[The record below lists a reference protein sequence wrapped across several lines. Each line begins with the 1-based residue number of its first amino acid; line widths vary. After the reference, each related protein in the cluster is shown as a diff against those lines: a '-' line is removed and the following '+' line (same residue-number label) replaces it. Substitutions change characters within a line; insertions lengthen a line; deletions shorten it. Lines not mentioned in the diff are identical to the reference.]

1 MFPKKN
7 VQTNT
12 SISPVVQ
19 SFLIG
24 MKLVDREKVHLLFFS
39 LKNSPCETPECLGLG
54 FFLLGLGISGCTPD
68 VRLVLGGKNHLL
80 SWL

>member
-19 SFLIG
+19 SFLPG
-24 MKLVDREKVHLLFFS
+24 MKLVVDREKVHLLFFFVEELS
-39 LKNSPCETPECLGLG
+39 L
-54 FFLLGLGISGCTPD
+54 
-68 VRLVLGGKNHLL
+68 
-80 SWL
+80 